1 MTFTDQLEDLEEEL
15 NEAQSEGPQSWV
27 DELTT
32 EIAELEDQRL
42 EAWAASLSD
51 EDQARWAR
59 TLRALPNGGLSCDA
73 GTRELIQR
81 ENGWVAARN
90 NF

>member
-1 MTFTDQLEDLEEEL
+1 MTFTEQLEDLEEEL
-15 NEAQSEGPQSWV
+15 NEAQSEGPRSWIEEV
-27 DELTT
+27 E
-32 EIAELEDQRL
+32 EQIAELEDQRL

-59 TLRALPNGGLSCDA
+59 TLRALPSGGLSCDM

-81 ENGWVAARN
+81 ENGWNAVRN

>member
-1 MTFTDQLEDLEEEL
+1 MTFTDQLEELEEEL
-15 NEAQSEGPQSWV
+15 SEVEVEGPRWRLE
-27 DELTT
+27 ELTE

-59 TLRALPNGGLSCDA
+59 TLRVLSTGGLSCDM

-81 ENGWVAARN
+81 ENGWNAARN